1 MDVDVGNLKNHM
13 GILAV
18 GFEKV
23 STQKIIEL
31 VSGFVTISD
40 LSGMLKINFV
50 ADFIPVE
57 KCLREKLL
65 ALVCVTDM
73 LYELFDKNVAKV
85 RDWLMVPNPLFFD
98 FSPFHMVLGGKADVV
113 IGKLNDWLFG
123 FNSEV

>member
-1 MDVDVGNLKNHM
+1 MDGGRIVGVDIGNLKNYM

-40 LSGMLKINFV
+40 LSFMLNINFV

-65 ALVCVTDM
+65 ALVLVTDM

-85 RDWLMVPNPLFFD
+85 RDWLMVPNPLFFN
-98 FSPFHMVLGGKADVV
+98 FSPFQMVLGGKADVV
-113 IGKLNDWLFG
+113 VEKLKEWL
-123 FNSEV
+123 